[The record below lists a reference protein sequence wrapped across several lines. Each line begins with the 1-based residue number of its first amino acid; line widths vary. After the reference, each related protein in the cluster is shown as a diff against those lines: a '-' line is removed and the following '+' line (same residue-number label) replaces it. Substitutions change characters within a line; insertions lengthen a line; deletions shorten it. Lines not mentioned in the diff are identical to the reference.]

1 MKAPGARL
9 QWGGLGLLMAL
20 TLAGCTADRELAVI
34 RNDLD
39 RMNRQLL
46 QLQVAQE
53 VGRTKP
59 RELVQQEMEGE
70 RRNIADLKAG
80 LDELR
85 QQVGVLAE
93 RVDESGHQLN
103 QRMSTLEA
111 KLAPGGPQTLT
122 GTGSSAS
129 PSAQTSAPT
138 ASQGPAGQSPSST
151 PPTTAPASP
160 ETKRL
165 YQAALGDYQRG
176 KFDLAAQGFR
186 AYLQQAPN
194 GDVADTA
201 QYYLAESLYSA
212 KDYRNAI
219 AEFERLVRDYPQSP
233 QVPSA
238 LLKTGYAYYEIKDGT
253 QGRRA
258 LRTLIEKYPM
268 SREAKLAE
276 ERLRL
281 EERSGSARPPTAPP
295 SASTSRPQTR

>member
-1 MKAPGARL
+1 MI
-9 QWGGLGLLMAL
+9 L
-20 TLAGCTADRELAVI
+20 TLTGCTADHELAVI

-93 RVDESGHQLN
+93 RVDESGHQFN

-111 KLAPGGPQTLT
+111 KLAAGAPQTLT
-122 GTGSSAS
+122 GTGSSS
-129 PSAQTSAPT
+129 SAQTSATP
-138 ASQGPAGQSPSST
+138 ASPGPAGQSPGST

-160 ETKRL
+160 EAKRL
-165 YQAALGDYQRG
+165 FQAALGDYQRG

-281 EERSGSARPPTAPP
+281 EERSGSARPTTGSPPRSPT
-295 SASTSRPQTR
+295 R